1 MSKSE
6 SLVPDVT
13 NRSEIAVRQDSIR
26 NDGEKQQDLT
36 QDEDMDN
43 DAPNSRREQS

>member
-6 SLVPDVT
+6 SVAPDAT
-13 NRSEIAVRQDSIR
+13 NRSEIAARQDSIR
-26 NDGEKQQDLT
+26 NDCEKEQELT